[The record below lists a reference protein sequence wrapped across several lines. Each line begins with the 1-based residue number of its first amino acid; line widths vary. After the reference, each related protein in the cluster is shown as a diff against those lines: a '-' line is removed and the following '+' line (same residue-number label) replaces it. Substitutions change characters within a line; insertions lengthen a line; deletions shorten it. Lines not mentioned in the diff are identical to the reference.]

1 VADTRRRC
9 SVLWASSSPGE
20 TKITVIPKKKV
31 TVIPK
36 KKVTVIPKKKPADE
50 SAGFFLSS

>member
-36 KKVTVIPKKKPADE
+36 KKPADE